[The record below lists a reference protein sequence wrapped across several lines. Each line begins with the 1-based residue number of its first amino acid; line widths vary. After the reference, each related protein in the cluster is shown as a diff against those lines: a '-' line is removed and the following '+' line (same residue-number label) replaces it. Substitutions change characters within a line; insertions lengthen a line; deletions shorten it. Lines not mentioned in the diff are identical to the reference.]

1 MARQPEVRYINHYV
15 SGSLA
20 YEPEMKPRRKPKV
33 QLPKVKRQK
42 KMMIPFDPMAVCGI
56 AVALV
61 LMITMLGSVIHWG
74 QAHREATALKEYVA
88 QLQEENS
95 KLRHTYE
102 SGFDPEE
109 IREIALNMGM
119 IPVEQAQHIQMQVVI
134 PQVVEEPTGWS
145 AVWAFILGMFA

>member
-20 YEPEMKPRRKPKV
+20 YEPERKPRRRSKV

-42 KMMIPFDPMAVCGI
+42 KLMIPFDPMAVCGI
-56 AVALV
+56 AVAAV
-61 LMITMLGSVIHWG
+61 LMLTMLSGLIRWSQARSESVL
-74 QAHREATALKEYVA
+74 LKEYVT
-88 QLQEENS
+88 QLQEENT
-95 KLRHTYE
+95 KLQHTYK

-119 IPVEQAQHIQMQVVI
+119 IPVEQAQHIQMQVAI
-134 PQVVEEPTGWS
+134 PQVVEEPTGWA